1 VDGFEV
7 RLLLDTHIWFWSLVE
22 PSKLSRRVRAAVK
35 RAENALWLSPIS
47 VWETLALAERGRVR
61 LDSEPRAWV
70 VEALGKTPVQEATL
84 NFEVAVRSREILPS
98 HRDPADRFLVAT
110 ALVYDL
116 TLVTADEILL
126 KAKVCEVL
134 ANR

>member
-1 VDGFEV
+1 MK
-7 RLLLDTHIWFWSLVE
+7 LD
-22 PSKLSRRVRAAVK
+22 A
-35 RAENALWLSPIS
+35 
-47 VWETLALAERGRVR
+47 
-61 LDSEPRAWV
+61 EPRAWV
-70 VEALGKTPVQEATL
+70 AEALSKTPVQEATL

-126 KAKVCEVL
+126 RAKACAVL